1 MTNIISKD
9 KYNGHEN
16 QNEVEK
22 GIKGNMIVTKVN
34 NDEYINRNLS
44 DDNIEEERH
53 AEPKDKN
60 FLKFEPKAFST
71 PLCKKNS
78 IENFIKHSSNINDLI
93 IDNDKMEKIALS
105 SDETNQPYMS
115 FYEKISHDFT
125 EIEKVNEKPNVVSKN
140 LEESLKIFPSH
151 SARFKNQYIYDY
163 TKNVYKYN
171 KSRSNF
177 FFESSEIAR
186 TEILEDTKTET
197 QKIIQEFQD
206 DHHDV
211 LNDIPPTLKKEIPE
225 TLIPIGF
232 VSKKNGRKCKSLNT
246 QDQRPEKEVVLP
258 QKRTKSEILSRETSS
273 KTQGPIRTMPSRKAR
288 SKNPYHGGNL
298 NETKL
303 TKSKKKI
310 LLNPTDT
317 LTVPQTKTKLP
328 ENLTQIRVRRNSTS
342 KTSNIVCNEI
352 KEIIAKIEESQTN
365 TKNTVSN
372 PPEEV
377 AIPENIVPEI
387 GELLEDS
394 ASIANAE
401 VKVVD
406 EFSTATNRITEI
418 SNQFICRFCGSD
430 YEEKDELEYHLSGE
444 HRIYGREKL
453 LRMEQDWI
461 MKIDKLY
468 HQCKLC
474 ETDVEEDDIINHLTE
489 DHSIPGA
496 SEYVLRIFPKLP
508 LLTEERL
515 G

>member
-1 MTNIISKD
+1 
-9 KYNGHEN
+9 
-16 QNEVEK
+16 
-22 GIKGNMIVTKVN
+22 
-34 NDEYINRNLS
+34 
-44 DDNIEEERH
+44 
-53 AEPKDKN
+53 
-60 FLKFEPKAFST
+60 
-71 PLCKKNS
+71 
-78 IENFIKHSSNINDLI
+78 
-93 IDNDKMEKIALS
+93 MEKIALS

-140 LEESLKIFPSH
+140 LEESLKILPSH

-206 DHHDV
+206 DHLDV

-352 KEIIAKIEESQTN
+352 KEIIAKIEGSQTN
-365 TKNTVSN
+365 TKNTASN
-372 PPEEV
+372 SFEE
-377 AIPENIVPEI
+377 IPMHEDNIVPEI
-387 GELLEDS
+387 GEHLEDS
-394 ASIANAE
+394 ISEDSISIANTE

-406 EFSTATNRITEI
+406 DFSTARYRMTGIN
-418 SNQFICRFCGSD
+418 NQFRCKFCDSD
-430 YEEKDELEYHLSGE
+430 YEEKDVLEYHLSGE

-453 LRMEQDWI
+453 LRMQQDWI

-489 DHSIPGA
+489 DHSIPDA
-496 SEYVLRIFPKLP
+496 SEYVLHIFPKIP